1 MNKIL
6 TVLAVVLT
14 FVAFNT
20 NAKTLEERIANVE
33 TRYEQ
38 RLEKIDTMRA
48 KEARKEVLKKHARED
63 ADLKIQHL
71 KDLDAVKSVKAD
83 KKVKAEKATKTS
95 RKAKKSK

>member
-1 MNKIL
+1 MKKIL

-20 NAKTLEERIANVE
+20 NAKTLEEKIANVE

-38 RLEKIDTMRA
+38 RLVKIDTMRG
-48 KEARKEVLKKHARED
+48 KETRKEILKKHARED

-71 KDLDAVKSVKAD
+71 KDLDAVKTV
-83 KKVKAEKATKTS
+83 
-95 RKAKKSK
+95 RKSKKS

>member
-1 MNKIL
+1 MKKIL

-20 NAKTLEERIANVE
+20 NAKTLEEKIANVE

-38 RLEKIDTMRA
+38 RLVKIDTMRG
-48 KEARKEVLKKHARED
+48 KETRKEILKKHAREY

-71 KDLDAVKSVKAD
+71 KDLDAVK
-83 KKVKAEKATKTS
+83 TS
-95 RKAKKSK
+95 RKSKKSK

>member
-1 MNKIL
+1 MKKIL

-14 FVAFNT
+14 FVAFNA

-38 RLEKIDTMRA
+38 RLNKIDTMRGTD
-48 KEARKEVLKKHARED
+48 ARKEVLRKHAKED

-71 KDLDAVKSVKAD
+71 KDLDAVKTV
-83 KKVKAEKATKTS
+83 
-95 RKAKKSK
+95 RKSKKSK